1 MTIRLNTQLEFENIF
16 VTITKLKRKLDA
28 QIEAELHWRGYK
40 NFKSSYLPIFILL
53 YKYPSTVVQIA
64 EAYGITKQGISKLS
78 KEMMAEGFI
87 KTLVNK
93 EDRRST
99 HLLLTAK
106 GKRLATEARKCIK
119 KLNENYKSLLGFNKF
134 DNMNDMLVS
143 LLALHE

>member
-1 MTIRLNTQLEFENIF
+1 MTIRLNTQIEFENIF

>member
-16 VTITKLKRKLDA
+16 VIITKLKRKLDA

>member
-1 MTIRLNTQLEFENIF
+1 MTIRLNTQIEFENIF

-119 KLNENYKSLLGFNKF
+119 KLNENYKYLLGFNKF

>member
-1 MTIRLNTQLEFENIF
+1 MTIRLNTQIEFENIF

-40 NFKSSYLPIFILL
+40 NFKFSYLPIFILL

>member
-1 MTIRLNTQLEFENIF
+1 MAIRLNTQLELENVFIT
-16 VTITKLKRKLDA
+16 VTKLKRKLDA

-40 NFKSSYLPIFILL
+40 NFKSSYLPVFILL
-53 YKYPSTVVQIA
+53 YKYSSTVVQIS
-64 EAYGITKQGISKLS
+64 EAYGISKQGISKLT

-106 GKRLATEARKCIK
+106 GKRLAIEARKCLR
-119 KLNENYKSLLGFNKF
+119 KLNDNYRSLLGINKF
-134 DNMNDMLVS
+134 DNMGDTLVAF
-143 LLALHE
+143 LALHE